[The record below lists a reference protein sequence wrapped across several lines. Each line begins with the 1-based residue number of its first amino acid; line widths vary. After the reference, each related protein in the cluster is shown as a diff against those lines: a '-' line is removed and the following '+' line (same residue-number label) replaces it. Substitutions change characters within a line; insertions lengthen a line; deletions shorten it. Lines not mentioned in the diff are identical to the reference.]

1 MHCVE
6 CFHSNANITLIRHI
20 PAHGEVTSVNY
31 TIARDSQE
39 FVPVTI
45 EIDHGGEFTSFRCSN
60 GRILDTGGT
69 AIGEV
74 MFKGYCKDPTV
85 LVNNGV
91 SVSVSLDLT
100 VILSDVDRACS
111 SVTIVP
117 QSEYNNAACTIFTRI
132 PAKCLATPKILLQ

>member
-45 EIDHGGEFTSFRCSN
+45 EIYHGGEFTSFQCRN
-60 GRILDTGGT
+60 GRISDKEGT

-74 MFKGYCKDPTV
+74 IFKGYCKDPTV
-85 LVNNGV
+85 LVNCGV
-91 SVSVSLDLT
+91 SVNISLDLT
-100 VILSDVDRACS
+100 VTLSDVDRACS
-111 SVTIVP
+111 SLTIGP
-117 QSEYNNAACTIFTRI
+117 QSEYNNSACTIFTRM
-132 PAKCLATPKILLQ
+132 PCYT